1 MKKKLIPV
9 SLLLLFACLLIA
21 FCNWIVNRRTEAYIF
36 SSVANI
42 PHHRVGLVL
51 GTSKMLRNGYPNLYF
66 SYRIQAAAELYKS
79 GKVDY
84 LLVSGDNGNKN
95 YNEPEDM
102 QQSLIA
108 MGIPAKRIYL
118 DYAGFRT
125 LDSVVRAKE
134 IFGQEEFIVVSQPF
148 HNQRAV
154 FLARQK
160 GIKAIAYNAH
170 DVRGANSYK
179 TRTREWLAR
188 VKVFVDLYIGKE
200 PHFLG
205 KKIIIGT

>member
-1 MKKKLIPV
+1 MIAT
-9 SLLLLFACLLIA
+9 LLLLACGLVV
-21 FCNWIVNRRTEAYIF
+21 FCNWLVNHQTADYLF
-36 SSVANI
+36 SDVTRV

-51 GTSKMLRNGYPNLYF
+51 GTAQTLAGGRVNLYF
-66 SYRIQAAAELYKS
+66 KYRMEAAAQLYKS
-79 GKVDY
+79 GKTDY
-84 LLVSGDNGNKN
+84 LLVSGDNSKDN

-102 QQSLIA
+102 KQALVALGVPES
-108 MGIPAKRIYL
+108 RIYL

-134 IFGQEEFIVVSQPF
+134 IFGQNSFIVISQPF

-160 GIKAIAYNAH
+160 GIEAVGFNAR
-170 DVRGANSYK
+170 DVRGSNGYK

-188 VKVFVDLYIGKE
+188 VKVFVDLYVGQQ

-205 KKIIIGT
+205 EKIVIG